1 MHRSSL
7 KASSSALVILI
18 IAECAAGLPSTTAA
32 PAKSENLRDKTCL
45 ATPKQS
51 PIRNL
56 RLYIPLGVG
65 AVASMAVGIVSTTT
79 PFIPCLLLA
88 EFLVAAAL
96 FDWKASQYQ
105 TLIAENTID
114 IDQYTCSRPSMYD
127 RAKVVTLHG
136 FSVGNHKRSLE
147 PIKLGYQPSPFVKG
161 LVATKKLQGG
171 LSPMSLDLSKKPLVV
186 GTIRMG
192 FGHHRIAY
200 SAASWGLA
208 SGAFTFFHDLL
219 AVESKE
225 ATLIKE
231 ADKVYSKGSRL
242 ASELGGVIEALWG
255 SITKSGDASSLRC
268 TYQLAENL
276 RPLLLDIPK
285 DIPIIATHSLVG
297 LVAVACGFKNVINLV
312 IDNYAQWFVIVP
324 GAINLVQGPTNY
336 AMFHKMGVPTS
347 ELRLAG
353 HWVPYDIVT
362 NIESDCER
370 RQQRLKEDKP
380 LRILLPVGGAGA
392 QRKFVTSLLEALA
405 DDIKAGSVQVVLN
418 AGDHNHMRDAFEAS
432 FKRMGLSTED
442 VTVFGDID
450 GVHNFCDEMRAGKE
464 PRTGV
469 TMFSFKDYFPAV
481 AATDLLSRVVDVLA
495 CKPSEL
501 AFYPVPKL
509 MIRRVGDHEA
519 YSALR
524 ASELGDGT
532 LEVREVKDAVEW
544 IQLMKYNAGILD
556 MMNKKIIANGKQ
568 GVYDGC
574 KEAVRLAHEL
584 AGYNDSSN

>member
-1 MHRSSL
+1 MRQPSL
-7 KASSSALVILI
+7 KAFSSALVVLI
-18 IAECAAGLPSTTAA
+18 IAECVLGLPSTSAA
-32 PAKSENLRDKTCL
+32 PAKSESLRDKTCL

-65 AVASMAVGIVSTTT
+65 AVASMAVGIISTTT

-105 TLIAENTID
+105 SLIADNTID

-147 PIKLGYQPSPFVKG
+147 PIKLGYQSSPFVKG
-161 LVATKKLQGG
+161 LVATKRLQEG

-208 SGAFTFFHDLL
+208 SGSFTFFHDLL

-362 NIESDCER
+362 NIDSDCER
-370 RQQRLKEDKP
+370 RRQRLKDEKP

-405 DDIKAGSVQVVLN
+405 DEIKAGSVQVVLN
-418 AGDHNHMRDAFEAS
+418 AGDHAHMRDAFETS
-432 FKRMGLSTED
+432 FKKMGLSSED

-544 IQLMKYNAGILD
+544 IQLMKDNAGILD
-556 MMNKKIIANGKQ
+556 MMNDKIIANGKQ

-584 AGYNDSSN
+584 AGYKGSSE

>member
-1 MHRSSL
+1 
-7 KASSSALVILI
+7 
-18 IAECAAGLPSTTAA
+18 
-32 PAKSENLRDKTCL
+32 
-45 ATPKQS
+45 
-51 PIRNL
+51 
-56 RLYIPLGVG
+56 
-65 AVASMAVGIVSTTT
+65 
-79 PFIPCLLLA
+79 
-88 EFLVAAAL
+88 
-96 FDWKASQYQ
+96 
-105 TLIAENTID
+105 
-114 IDQYTCSRPSMYD
+114 
-127 RAKVVTLHG
+127 
-136 FSVGNHKRSLE
+136 
-147 PIKLGYQPSPFVKG
+147 
-161 LVATKKLQGG
+161 
-171 LSPMSLDLSKKPLVV
+171 MSLDLSKKPLVV

-208 SGAFTFFHDLL
+208 SGSFTFFHDLL

-353 HWVPYDIVT
+353 HWID
-362 NIESDCER
+362 SDCER
-370 RQQRLKEDKP
+370 RRQRLKDEKP

-405 DDIKAGSVQVVLN
+405 DEIKAGSVQVVLN
-418 AGDHNHMRDAFEAS
+418 AGDHAHMRDAFETS
-432 FKRMGLSTED
+432 FKKMGLSSED

-544 IQLMKYNAGILD
+544 IQLMKDNAGILD
-556 MMNKKIIANGKQ
+556 MMNDKIIANGKQ

-584 AGYNDSSN
+584 AGYKGSSE